1 MWFGCLVLKS
11 LLGFARQ
18 WSREKLAIL
27 SLKPLIYRT
36 WTIVL
41 PDLLIYFTTKLESL
55 TNASDASTELILQFP
70 CKLKK
75 IITMRK
81 STFYFFFFKSELT
94 PDQTI
99 SQGYVDRI
107 KCTKMQFNIIMVLSM
122 NVSSHIS
129 IITFLSF
136 TANRGRRP
144 RRITPTLIWIIF

>member
-75 IITMRK
+75 SLRWENLRSI
-81 STFYFFFFKSELT
+81 FFFKSELT

-107 KCTKMQFNIIMVLSM
+107 KCTKMQFNIIRVLSM